1 MLAQILS
8 RYHSHEFTNLSRSDL
23 ITALG
28 KLTSD
33 SKIFQRSHS
42 LGFYSHSPLCIN
54 ININSGE
61 LIIWRILYILLIGG
75 IIAGIIASYVIIT
88 YTTKQSA
95 PSVQAG
101 IEGSSA
107 EKKERENFM
116 SFKVTTIII
125 SQMLCWTPILIASVL
140 SLLNVQMRGSF
151 YELAAIVILPI
162 NSIVNPILY
171 STLFKIMF
179 TKIKDPLLTVF
190 TETLR
195 TVRSKQASMQ
205 GAVEAAVESS
215 VAGVEIEM
223 VSCTVSS
230 PEQI

>member
-1 MLAQILS
+1 M
-8 RYHSHEFTNLSRSDL
+8 R
-23 ITALG
+23 
-28 KLTSD
+28 
-33 SKIFQRSHS
+33 
-42 LGFYSHSPLCIN
+42 
-54 ININSGE
+54 
-61 LIIWRILYILLIGG
+61 
-75 IIAGIIASYVIIT
+75 
-88 YTTKQSA
+88 
-95 PSVQAG
+95 AG